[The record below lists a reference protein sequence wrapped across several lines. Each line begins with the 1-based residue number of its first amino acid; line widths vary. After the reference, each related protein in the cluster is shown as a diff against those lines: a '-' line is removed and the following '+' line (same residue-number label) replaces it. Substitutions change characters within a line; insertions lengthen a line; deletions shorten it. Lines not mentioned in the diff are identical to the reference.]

1 MLKVN
6 NIKQIDVQDWDELV
20 QETYN
25 RPYMLQQQDGC
36 RDRGIQYITI
46 PVNNPED
53 YKNNT
58 IPEIVNASSEM
69 GVSFKAWL
77 ERDPKQP
84 ISERSEDWALEMW
97 WERNFYP
104 TIDMIIND
112 LYEKGLVE
120 AGNYQIN
127 IDW

>member
-6 NIKQIDVQDWDELV
+6 NIKQIHVQDWDELV

-25 RPYMLQQQDGC
+25 RPYNFQQQDDC
-36 RDRGIQYITI
+36 KERQIVYITV
-46 PVNNPED
+46 PVKNPED
-53 YKNNT
+53 YENNT
-58 IPEIVNASSEM
+58 IPEIVNHPEM

>member
-53 YKNNT
+53 YKNDT
-58 IPEIVNASSEM
+58 IPEIVNHPEM

-84 ISERSEDWALEMW
+84 ISERSENWALEMW

>member
-53 YKNNT
+53 YKNDT
-58 IPEIVNASSEM
+58 IPEIVNANEM

-84 ISERSEDWALEMW
+84 ISERSENWALEMW

>member
-1 MLKVN
+1 MLKTN
-6 NIKQIDVQDWDELV
+6 DIKQIDVQDWDELV

-53 YKNNT
+53 YKNDT
-58 IPEIVNASSEM
+58 VSEIVNASEM

-120 AGNYQIN
+120 AGDYQIN

>member
-58 IPEIVNASSEM
+58 IPEIVNASEM